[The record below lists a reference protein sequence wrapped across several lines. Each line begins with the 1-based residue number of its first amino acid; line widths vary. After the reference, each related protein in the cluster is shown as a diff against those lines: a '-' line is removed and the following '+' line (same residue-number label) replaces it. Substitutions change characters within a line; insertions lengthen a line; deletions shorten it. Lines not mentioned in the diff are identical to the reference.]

1 MFTTIIFDWGG
12 VCTYGHLLKDFSASL
27 SKKINLTKEQ
37 IEQKLREDEQLYELG
52 KIDPKKF
59 WKGFVSKID
68 NKINAKEAQKL
79 FHSSY
84 KTNENMLNFILS
96 LRKKYKTILLT
107 NNYSDLFEKMKE
119 VYDLNKYFDKVYSSS
134 ELNTKKPKPDIYQYV
149 LKDLKVKANECI
161 FVDDKEDNVLGAE
174 KIGIKAILFKEFNQF
189 KKELL
194 TPYKIS

>member
-1 MFTTIIFDWGG
+1 MITTIIFDWGG

-37 IEQKLREDEQLYELG
+37 IEQKLREDEPLYELG

-59 WKGFVSKID
+59 WKDFVIKID
-68 NKINAKEAQKL
+68 NKISAKEAQKL

-96 LRKKYKTILLT
+96 LRKKYKIILLT

-119 VYDLNKYFDKVYSSS
+119 IYDLDKYFDKVYSSS
-134 ELNTKKPKPDIYQYV
+134 ELNTKKPKLEIYQWI

-161 FVDDKEDNVLGAE
+161 FVDDKEDNVLAA
-174 KIGIKAILFKEFNQF
+174 KKLGIKSIQFKNINQF
-189 KKELL
+189 KKEFS
-194 TPYKIS
+194 I